1 MILHLLLMG
10 TQFIQI
16 PRKFLELNEGTKFI
30 DVLVY
35 AAIDYQKD
43 SGTARIGMRTISE
56 KYGIALS
63 KVEDSVKRL
72 KDSGFIDYK
81 QYASPNNPEHKFNE
95 YTLPLSNK
103 DFLMLNPS
111 LLTQPLKPKDRGV
124 LIYLQLMALPN
135 MNDIAETRIED
146 IANRLQISRQTTS
159 KYIKMFLEKNYLTK
173 GDCSYKCH
181 YLANN
186 EIPIRP
192 EHNNLPIIIL

>member
-1 MILHLLLMG
+1 MFPIRC
-10 TQFIQI
+10 FKSS
-16 PRKFLELNEGTKFI
+16 R
-30 DVLVY
+30 LV
-35 AAIDYQKD
+35 AKQ
-43 SGTARIGMRTISE
+43 RIAMISE
-56 KYGIALS
+56 AT
-63 KVEDSVKRL
+63 V
-72 KDSGFIDYK
+72 
-81 QYASPNNPEHKFNE
+81 
-95 YTLPLSNK
+95 
-103 DFLMLNPS
+103 MLNPS